1 MDLSVFTLRY
11 TPSTKER
18 NDVRSDVIFAKKLKR
33 FVRWWRSV
41 TIEGVN
47 MRDMPDNRRYGYAC
61 DFCRITSAYLPRAF
75 LFRTDTR
82 VRCIRT
88 TTVVQL

>member
-47 MRDMPDNRRYGYAC
+47 MP
-61 DFCRITSAYLPRAF
+61 LPGGH
-75 LFRTDTR
+75 
-82 VRCIRT
+82 
-88 TTVVQL
+88 